1 MFKKRYSILAL
12 LIATAMFFVS
22 CGSDKKE
29 VSKLPEPELP
39 LTSKQITDLGIWGEL
54 NANDSLIADAV
65 EAHQLPFTNK
75 KDTKLSI
82 GKSGDPCVVDFNTND
97 FTLYL
102 EDRTGIELDIVE
114 FSGDAV
120 KVALAADSDDLPDI
134 GMYGLS
140 DAQFLQYGQSD
151 VGSGALIP
159 WDFYFENYGYYYKS
173 AIANTQISKID
184 NFLVAPDGHRYTVPY
199 ICEQMGN
206 MFSGKAWINVK
217 WLDKLGLRHPTKD
230 DPYTT
235 EELRT
240 VLTKFANNDPNGNG
254 KKDEIALTGSS
265 DGYKANPWQFIMNSF
280 IYCDKGD
287 YMWVDDSGNL
297 TYIYQSEDFKDG
309 IRYIRGLVKD
319 GLMQKESIVQRNA
332 DLKAISCA
340 ENNMIGVLV
349 GGSPD
354 NVFSAKLERMRDYIP
369 LPQPVGPKGVKLP
382 YMQMMVPTYM
392 GWMTRNCEHPLA
404 AYALLDFMM
413 SEEATTFARY
423 GVEGRDWRRAT
434 DSEKSNAL
442 FNNIGINGDIISI
455 LGYGE
460 VSNAHW
466 QAQNTQFRSPK
477 IADGM
482 VWDGDPN
489 DGEKK
494 KADAITAYYLDSSE
508 RAEAQKHIVRKL
520 KFENLEDMQE
530 YATLSTGLKKYVNE
544 QVVKYISGELDVD
557 ADWSNFQSQ
566 LSSMN
571 VGRCRELAQKGYD
584 YIEK

>member
-1 MFKKRYSILAL
+1 MLNKKRVIGAMAMATVL
-12 LIATAMFFVS
+12 LMSA
-22 CGSDKKE
+22 CGGNSGTFDWT
-29 VSKLPEPELP
+29 KLNE
-39 LTSKQITDLGIWGEL
+39 
-54 NANDSLIADAV
+54 NDEKIEAAV
-65 EAHQLPFTNK
+65 KAHELPFTNK

-82 GKSGDPCVVDFNTND
+82 GKSGDACVVNFNTND

-102 EDRTGIELDIVE
+102 EDRTGIELDVVE
-114 FSGDAV
+114 LSADAI
-120 KVALAADSDDLPDI
+120 KTALAADSEDLPDI
-134 GMYGLS
+134 GMHGLS

-151 VGSGALIP
+151 EGSGALIP
-159 WDFYFENYGYYYKS
+159 WDFYFENYGYYYKE

-184 NFLVAPDGHRYTVPY
+184 NFLIAPDGHRYTVPY

-217 WLDKLGLRHPTKD
+217 WLDKLGLRHPTKEE
-230 DPYTT
+230 PYTT
-235 EELRT
+235 DELKS
-240 VLTKFANNDPNGNG
+240 VLAKFASSDPNGNG

-265 DGYKANPWQFIMNSF
+265 DGYKANPWMFLMNSF

-287 YMWVDDSGNL
+287 YMWVDDNGNL

-309 IRYIRGLVKD
+309 IRYISGLVKD
-319 GLMQKESIVQRNA
+319 GLMQKESIVQKNA
-332 DLKAISCA
+332 DLKSIASA
-340 ENNMIGVLV
+340 DDNMIGVLI

-354 NVFSAKLERMRDYIP
+354 NVFSAKLERMHDYIP

-382 YMQMMVPTYM
+382 YMQMMTPTYM

-404 AYALLDFMM
+404 AFALLDFMM

-434 DSEKSNAL
+434 EEEKKNAL
-442 FNNIGINGDIISI
+442 FNNIGLSGDIVSI

-466 QAQNTQFRSPK
+466 QAQNPQFRNSK

-489 DGEKK
+489 DGEKV
-494 KADAITAYYLDSSE
+494 KADAITAYYLEKDE
-508 RAEAQKHIVRKL
+508 RDAAQKHIVRKL
-520 KFENLEDMQE
+520 KFDNLEDQKN
-530 YATLSTGLKKYVNE
+530 YSTLSSTLKKYVNE
-544 QVVKYISGELDVD
+544 QVAKYVTNELNID
-557 ADWSNFQSQ
+557 ADWANFQAE
-566 LSSMN
+566 LKKLEIDK
-571 VGRCRELAQKGYD
+571 CRELAQKAYNCM
-584 YIEK
+584 EK